1 MDTPLPAAFASHFTA
16 KVAATCSLVSIIVFL
31 LFASPADESA
41 LFTPVG
47 LCVLHAFLALLLFV
61 LEHRH
66 AIREGA
72 PGKHTAVSLVLL
84 YICQCRRGNFAGRRV
99 ALRPNRSVDADTGIV
114 MRIMQK
120 TAFLLAAVWLAQA
133 ALADGE
139 QVAVK
144 QGRFLI
150 YSSVLSDAAQ
160 ESNAE
165 SIDFEVVKTHTG
177 WKKFFAELGL
187 IYPFFQ
193 VKLSVLAD
201 GGEAP
206 VKEAHWEFPKEYF
219 FPEEAGDIAGTD
231 VLVNVW
237 RSFPVTAHVS
247 FADGSEKTVRKWID
261 PEAYLAQQ

>member
-1 MDTPLPAAFASHFTA
+1 
-16 KVAATCSLVSIIVFL
+16 
-31 LFASPADESA
+31 
-41 LFTPVG
+41 
-47 LCVLHAFLALLLFV
+47 
-61 LEHRH
+61 
-66 AIREGA
+66 
-72 PGKHTAVSLVLL
+72 
-84 YICQCRRGNFAGRRV
+84 
-99 ALRPNRSVDADTGIV
+99 